1 MVAFPGQV
9 AMRTARRTGEWTYW
23 YKNGQQK
30 AHGAYARGK
39 LHGSWV
45 WYRAGGGPL
54 QAGSFVRGLQD
65 GPWTRHHA
73 SGELIDRGVHAA
85 GKKIGIATM
94 AATHVTRLSG
104 SPTRTKSI

>member
-1 MVAFPGQV
+1 MDLLVQE
-9 AMRTARRTGEWTYW
+9 R
-23 YKNGQQK
+23 QQK

-39 LHGSWV
+39 LHGAWV

-73 SGELIDRGVHAA
+73 SGELIDRGVYAV
-85 GKKIGIATM
+85 GKKIGEWVAFD
-94 AATHVTRLSG
+94 
-104 SPTRTKSI
+104 PTGKPKRTTKHRERREVP